1 MIHDIIAFCLQ
12 QRPLIIGAAVLL
24 AVAGVLS
31 FERLPVQAF
40 PDVQNVFV
48 NVVTQFPG
56 QAPEEVEKLASLPI
70 EKEMSG
76 LPHLINMRSVSIF
89 GLSVV
94 TLTFDDDAEDYFSRQ
109 QVLERLRGVSLPA
122 GVQPLLGPLSTG
134 VGEIFRY
141 RITAPGMPL
150 VEQRALQDW
159 VIERRLRTVHG
170 VADVVAFG
178 GGVKQY
184 QVRVDPNQLKNYK
197 LSLPDV
203 FRAIA
208 DNNANTGGGYI
219 EHGYEALVV
228 RGTGLLKSAEEI
240 AGIVVASHDGTPILV
255 RNVADVAIGPQPR
268 NGIVAFNQHDD
279 MVEGIVLLVKGAEAT
294 AVLRGVKKQIKEL
307 NAHGL
312 PPGVRIVPFYDRTEL
327 VHHARRTVQHNMV
340 EGALLIL
347 VILVVFL
354 RRLVAAVVVILVIP
368 LSLLFAFILI
378 DVRHISAN
386 LISLGAIDFGIIVDS
401 AVVLV
406 EAIMVRI
413 TLELSQHAGPQ
424 HMRQSLLF
432 TASDLGRPILFS
444 KAIIITAFLPIF
456 TFQRVEAKIFS
467 PMAFTLSFALL
478 GSLVVSLTLVPVLL
492 SYMIGPRLAE
502 AHNPLVH
509 WMEERYKAGLEMIL
523 RHPNKLFAAAAAAL
537 ALALASTHF
546 IGTEFMPK
554 LDEGNIW
561 LTITLPTPVSLTK
574 AKDLEREVRA
584 YLLQFPEAR
593 SVLTQLGRPEDGTD
607 PKGFN
612 NLEILMDLKPK
623 DSHWTWLLKPL
634 ETFFDFRPNSTW
646 RYGSK
651 DELVEAMQQKLAVF
665 PGLQFNFSQV
675 IQDNVEEA
683 ISGVKGEIAIKIFG
697 DDLKILQEKANQVTR
712 ILRSIEGATDV
723 AAEQQSGLAQVV
735 IDIDR
740 QRIAR
745 YGIGVADVEAVI
757 EMAVG
762 GKAASQMLEGE
773 RRFDITVRLTEDARD
788 SVGAIEDLLVPTPSG
803 SRIPLAALA
812 EVKVNQGASRISRE
826 DNVRRIAIKCNLIG
840 RDQGSFVAEA
850 QEKVARQVS
859 LPPGYRIF
867 WSGQFENQQR
877 AMKRLYVIVPISLAL
892 IFTLLFW
899 AFHSLKN
906 ALLIVMNVPFALI
919 GGLVALLLTRIHL
932 SVSAA
937 VGFIALFGIAVQNGV
952 ILISQIN
959 QFRREGQSLHDA
971 IVHGSVSRLRPVI
984 MTAMMAMLGLF
995 PAALSTSVGS
1005 ETAKPFAVVIIGGL
1019 VSATLLTL
1027 ALLPALYR
1035 NFAETPEL

>member
-1 MIHDIIAFCLQ
+1 MIDRIIAFCLQ

-56 QAPEEVEKLASLPI
+56 QAPEEVEKLITLPI
-70 EKEMSG
+70 EKEMNG

-89 GLSVV
+89 GLAVV

-109 QVLERLRGVSLPA
+109 QVLERLQGVSLPTA
-122 GVQPLLGPLSTG
+122 VQPVLGPLSTG
-134 VGEIFRY
+134 VGEIYRY
-141 RITAPGMPL
+141 RIEAPGVPL

-159 VIERRLRTVHG
+159 VIERRLRTVQG

-184 QVRVDPNQLKNYK
+184 QVQIDPNKLKDYK
-197 LSLPDV
+197 LTLQDV
-203 FRAIA
+203 FQAIA
-208 DNNANTGGGYI
+208 DNNANIGGGFI

-228 RGTGLLKSAEEI
+228 RGAGLLKSAEDI
-240 AGIVVASHDGTPILV
+240 GNIVVTSRDGIPILV
-255 RNVADVAIGPQPR
+255 KNLADVAIGPQPR
-268 NGIVAFNQHDD
+268 SGIVGFNQQDD
-279 MVEGIVLLVKGAEAT
+279 VVEGIVLLVKGKEAIG
-294 AVLRGVKKQIKEL
+294 VLRGVKEKIEDL

-312 PPGVRIVPFYDRTEL
+312 PPGVKIMPFYDRTDL
-327 VHHARRTVQHNMV
+327 VHHTVETVEHNMV

-347 VILVVFL
+347 IILVVFL
-354 RRLVAAVVVILVIP
+354 RRLMAAVVVILVIP

-406 EAIMVRI
+406 EAIMVRV
-413 TLELSQHAGPQ
+413 TWELEQRAGLQ
-424 HMRQSLLF
+424 HMRQSMLM
-432 TASDLGRPILFS
+432 TASELGRPILFS

-467 PMAFTLSFALL
+467 PMAYTLSFALL
-478 GSLVVSLTLVPVLL
+478 GSLIISLTLVPVLL
-492 SYMIGPRLAE
+492 SYMIGPRLVE

-509 WMEERYKAGLEMIL
+509 WMEVSYKAWLEAIL
-523 RHPNKLFAAAAAAL
+523 RHPKKLFATAATAL
-537 ALALASTHF
+537 ALSLASTHF

-561 LTITLPTPVSLTK
+561 LTITLPTPVSLRK
-574 AKDLEREVRA
+574 AKDLERDIRSRLRE
-584 YLLQFPEAR
+584 FTEAK

-612 NLEILMDLKPK
+612 NLEILADLNPK
-623 DSHWTWLLKPL
+623 S
-634 ETFFDFRPNSTW
+634 SW
-646 RYGSK
+646 RYSKK

-697 DDLKILQEKANQVTR
+697 DDLKILQEKANQITR
-712 ILRSIEGATDV
+712 ILRSTKGATDV
-723 AAEQQSGLAQVV
+723 AAEQQSGLAQVL

-745 YGIGVADVEAVI
+745 YGINVADVEAVI

-773 RRFDITVRLTEDARD
+773 RRFDITVRLTEDARN
-788 SVGAIEDLLVPTPSG
+788 SVGVIEDLWVPTANG
-803 SRIPLAALA
+803 GRIPLAELA
-812 EVKVNQGASRISRE
+812 EVKVDQAASRISRE
-826 DNVRRIAIKCNLIG
+826 DNMRRIAIKCNLIG

-850 QEKVARQVS
+850 QKKVAQQVS

-877 AMKRLYVIVPISLAL
+877 AMKRLYIIVPISLAL

-899 AFHSLKN
+899 AFHSVKN
-906 ALLIVMNVPFALI
+906 AILIVMNVPFALI
-919 GGLVALLLTRIHL
+919 GGLVALLLTGIHL
-932 SVSAA
+932 SISAA

-952 ILISQIN
+952 ILISRIN
-959 QFRREGQSLHDA
+959 QLRREGQPLHDA
-971 IVHGSVSRLRPVI
+971 ILHGSVSRLRPVV
-984 MTAMMAMLGLF
+984 MTALMAMLGLF

-1019 VSATLLTL
+1019 VSATMLTL
-1027 ALLPALYR
+1027 TMLPALYR
-1035 NFAETPEL
+1035 NFAESPEL